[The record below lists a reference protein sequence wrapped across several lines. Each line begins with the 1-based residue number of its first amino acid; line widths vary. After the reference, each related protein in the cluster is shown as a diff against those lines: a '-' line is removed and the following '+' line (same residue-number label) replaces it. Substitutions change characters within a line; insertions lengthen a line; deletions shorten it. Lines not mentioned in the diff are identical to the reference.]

1 MKQIPGSFRDPSA
14 SVFTFEGRII
24 RKINKVGNEKIELFA
39 TSKILEE
46 SIKQKYLIDTW
57 IVEEQDLKK
66 KFNSDFLLEHKK
78 IPFISYPYEWSF
90 EQLKDAALHHL
101 DFNIFLLEKNFQL
114 SDATAYNIQFIGNK
128 PIFIDA
134 MSIEKYEE
142 GSNWNGH
149 NQFCQQF
156 LNPLI
161 INSRKNIFHNN
172 WYRGN
177 IEGISNIDTCKVLN
191 IFQKLNPTI
200 LLNTVLPAYF
210 ENKNKNKNIDEL
222 KLLKNDKK
230 NFNKNSYL
238 WMLKNLKRF
247 ISKIK
252 KSNEKTFWKDYD
264 IDNTY
269 SNEQFE
275 TKKEIV
281 TNFIKKNKLKILCDL
296 GCNTGEYSEI
306 SINNGCNQVIG
317 FDYDQGALIKSYL
330 RAKRKNLDFLPLY
343 LDATNPS
350 SNIGWKQTER
360 FGLLE
365 RCDFDGMIALAFE
378 HHLAI
383 AKNIPLKD
391 LIEWFISIA
400 PKGLIEFVP
409 KEDETVKIMLKFR
422 KDIFPDYTEENF
434 QNLLLKKA
442 KIIQIHEIKNS
453 FRKIYEYEKI
463 S

>member
-1 MKQIPGSFRDPSA
+1 MKKIPGSFRDPSA
-14 SVFTFEGRII
+14 SIFIFENRII
-24 RKINKVGNEKIELFA
+24 RKINKSGNEKINLFLS
-39 TSKILEE
+39 SKILEE
-46 SIKQKYLIDTW
+46 SIEQNYLVDTW
-57 IVEEQDLKK
+57 IVDDQELKK
-66 KFNSDFLLEHKK
+66 KFNSEFLLEHKK
-78 IPFISYPYEWSF
+78 VPFISYPYEWSF

-101 DFNIFLLEKNFQL
+101 NFNIFLLEKNFQL

-134 MSIEKYEE
+134 MSIEKYDV

-149 NQFCQQF
+149 NQFCEQF

-161 INSRKNIFHNN
+161 INSRKKIFHNN

-177 IEGISNIDTCKVLN
+177 IEGISNADTCKILN

-200 LLNTVLPAYF
+200 FLNVVLPTFF
-210 ENKNKNKNIDEL
+210 ENKNKLKNIDEL
-222 KLLKNDKK
+222 KLLKNNKR

-238 WMLKNLKRF
+238 WMLKNLKKF

-252 KSNEKTFWKDYD
+252 KSNEKTFWKNYD
-264 IDNTY
+264 VDNTY
-269 SNEQFE
+269 SDEQFE
-275 TKKEIV
+275 IKKKIV
-281 TNFIKKNKLKILCDL
+281 SEFIKKNKSKNLCDL

-306 SINNGCNQVIG
+306 SINNGCKNVVG
-317 FDYDQGALIKSYL
+317 FDYDQGALGKSYL
-330 RAKRKNLDFLPLY
+330 RSKQKNLQFLPLY
-343 LDATNPS
+343 LDAANPS
-350 SNIGWKQTER
+350 SNIGWNQTER

-365 RCDFDGMIALAFE
+365 RCNFDAMIALAFE

-383 AKNIPLKD
+383 AKNIPLND

-409 KEDETVKIMLKFR
+409 KEDETIQIMLKYR
-422 KDIFPDYTEENF
+422 KDIFIDYTEENF
-434 QNLLLKKA
+434 KKLLLQKA
-442 KIIQIHEIKNS
+442 KIIQINNIKNTK
-453 FRKIYEYEKI
+453 RKIYEYEKN

>member
-1 MKQIPGSFRDPSA
+1 MKKIPGSFRDPSA
-14 SVFTFEGRII
+14 SIFIFEDRII
-24 RKINKVGNEKIELFA
+24 RKINKSGNEKINLFLS
-39 TSKILEE
+39 SKILEE
-46 SIKQKYLIDTW
+46 SIEQNYLVDTW
-57 IVEEQDLKK
+57 IVDDQELKK
-66 KFNSDFLLEHKK
+66 KFNSEFLLEHKK
-78 IPFISYPYEWSF
+78 VPFISYPYEWSF

-101 DFNIFLLEKNFQL
+101 NFNIFLLEKNFQL

-134 MSIEKYEE
+134 MSIEKYDV

-149 NQFCQQF
+149 NQFCEQY

-161 INSRKNIFHNN
+161 INSRKKIFHNN

-177 IEGISNIDTCKVLN
+177 IEGISNADTCKILN

-200 LLNTVLPAYF
+200 FLNVVLPTFF
-210 ENKNKNKNIDEL
+210 ENKNKLKNIDEL
-222 KLLKNDKK
+222 KLLKNNKR

-238 WMLKNLKRF
+238 WMLKNLKKF

-252 KSNEKTFWKDYD
+252 KSNEKTFWKNYD
-264 IDNTY
+264 VDNTY
-269 SNEQFE
+269 SDEQFE
-275 TKKEIV
+275 IKKKIV
-281 TNFIKKNKLKILCDL
+281 SEFIKKNKSKNLCDL

-306 SINNGCNQVIG
+306 SINNGCKNVVG
-317 FDYDQGALIKSYL
+317 FDYDQGALGKSYL
-330 RAKRKNLDFLPLY
+330 RSKQKNLQFLPLY
-343 LDATNPS
+343 LDAANPS
-350 SNIGWKQTER
+350 SNIGWNQTER

-365 RCDFDGMIALAFE
+365 RCNFDAMIALAFE

-383 AKNIPLKD
+383 AKNIPLND

-409 KEDETVKIMLKFR
+409 KEDETIQIMLKYR
-422 KDIFPDYTEENF
+422 KDIFIDYTEENF
-434 QNLLLKKA
+434 KKLLLQKA
-442 KIIQIHEIKNS
+442 KIIQINNIKNTK
-453 FRKIYEYEKI
+453 RKIYEYEKN

>member
-1 MKQIPGSFRDPSA
+1 
-14 SVFTFEGRII
+14 
-24 RKINKVGNEKIELFA
+24 
-39 TSKILEE
+39 
-46 SIKQKYLIDTW
+46 
-57 IVEEQDLKK
+57 
-66 KFNSDFLLEHKK
+66 
-78 IPFISYPYEWSF
+78 
-90 EQLKDAALHHL
+90 
-101 DFNIFLLEKNFQL
+101 
-114 SDATAYNIQFIGNK
+114 
-128 PIFIDA
+128 

-161 INSRKNIFHNN
+161 ITSRKNIFHNN

-191 IFQKLNPTI
+191 IFQKLHPTI
-200 LLNTVLPAYF
+200 LLNIVLPAYF

-222 KLLKNDKK
+222 KLLKNNKK

-238 WMLKNLKRF
+238 WMLKNLKKF

-264 IDNTY
+264 TDNTY

-275 TKKEIV
+275 IKKEIV

-365 RCDFDGMIALAFE
+365 RCDFDAMIALAFE

-463 S
+463 

>member
-1 MKQIPGSFRDPSA
+1 
-14 SVFTFEGRII
+14 
-24 RKINKVGNEKIELFA
+24 
-39 TSKILEE
+39 
-46 SIKQKYLIDTW
+46 
-57 IVEEQDLKK
+57 
-66 KFNSDFLLEHKK
+66 
-78 IPFISYPYEWSF
+78 
-90 EQLKDAALHHL
+90 
-101 DFNIFLLEKNFQL
+101 
-114 SDATAYNIQFIGNK
+114 
-128 PIFIDA
+128 
-134 MSIEKYEE
+134 
-142 GSNWNGH
+142 
-149 NQFCQQF
+149 
-156 LNPLI
+156 
-161 INSRKNIFHNN
+161 
-172 WYRGN
+172 
-177 IEGISNIDTCKVLN
+177 
-191 IFQKLNPTI
+191 
-200 LLNTVLPAYF
+200 
-210 ENKNKNKNIDEL
+210 
-222 KLLKNDKK
+222 
-230 NFNKNSYL
+230 
-238 WMLKNLKRF
+238 MLKNLKRF

-365 RCDFDGMIALAFE
+365 RCDFDAMIALAFE